1 MLYVILS
8 YLFYPVVRLAMA
20 VRRRRDIQRILV
32 IQTAKIGDVICSTP
46 IFRALAQRFPEA
58 HTTVLV
64 NPITRELLE
73 GNPHVHA
80 AVTIRP
86 EFYAGL
92 AGKFRLARL
101 IRDGRY
107 DVAVCMNPNVPF
119 AVGLFWGLVPIR
131 LSVMPN
137 FVGSTFRLASGL
149 FTHLAPHSGERLVVQ
164 TYLDA
169 LRYVGVDSHDF
180 AKEVTKAR
188 GADEKAQALL
198 ADVTQPVVGIAVSS
212 ANKLKQLSAA
222 KISRLIDSLRRQN
235 DLYVVLIGSAQD
247 RRDADEVIALLGD
260 TARVI
265 DAVGK
270 FTLGELPA
278 LLERLSVFVG
288 VDSGLTYMADA
299 CATPI
304 VQIAGPVNIKEQR
317 PLGKACVI
325 ITRDLPCAPCSHV
338 FKTVQSCK
346 IRTRECIESVTA
358 DEIYNATLSLLQA
371 PEGQAQSKNSIP

>member
-1 MLYVILS
+1 MIYVFLT
-8 YLFYPVVRLAMA
+8 YLFYPLLWIRIQL
-20 VRRRRDIQRILV
+20 RRSRQVQRILV
-32 IQTAKIGDVICSTP
+32 IQTAKIGDIICSTP
-46 IFRALAQRFPEA
+46 VFRALAQRFPEA
-58 HTTVLV
+58 HITALV
-64 NPITRELLE
+64 NPVTRELLE

-80 AVTIRP
+80 AVAIRP

-101 IRDGRY
+101 IRGGRY

-119 AVGLFWGLVPIR
+119 AIGLFWGLVPIR

-137 FVGSTFRLASGL
+137 FAGSTFRLAAGL
-149 FTHLAPHSGERLVVQ
+149 FTHLAPHRGERLVMQ
-164 TYLDA
+164 TYFDA
-169 LRYVGVDSHDF
+169 LQYIGVDSNDF

-198 ADVTQPVVGIAVSS
+198 AGVKPPIVGIAVSS

-222 KISRLIDSLRRQN
+222 KIARLVDSLRKQN
-235 DLYVVLIGSAQD
+235 DLHVVLIGSAQD
-247 RRDADEVIALLGD
+247 RYDADEVIALLGD

-338 FKTVQSCK
+338 FRTVQSCR

-358 DEIYNATLSLLQA
+358 DEIYDAVLTLLAA
-371 PEGQAQSKNSIP
+371 PTRRAQ